1 MAFMFKLLAGG
12 SFIGN
17 KNEKRERRKMTY
29 IIGITFLQCT
39 TDVLKIK
46 AKIF

>member
-1 MAFMFKLLAGG
+1 MTEGEGTFNFMAFMFKLLAGG

-29 IIGITFLQCT
+29 VIGIAFL
-39 TDVLKIK
+39 
-46 AKIF
+46 